1 MSTLQIEEY
10 YSKIEDAKKSGTD
23 NEQNIREFFY
33 ELLKNYTN
41 PLNIKIEREIKEHVG
56 NKIIYYDGKLKKGN
70 MDLGWVEN
78 KDAKDDLEKEIKNK
92 IGKNYNL
99 NNTIFENSK
108 ELVLYQNGKRAI
120 KIKMEDGEKLD
131 KVLIKFVNFKIGEY
145 KKFQDAFDNLKK
157 ILPELAE
164 DLREFFRDE
173 KYGSKTRGFPNGTP
187 AANPL
192 LKKDLN
198 DFTEMCQRS
207 INHNIT
213 EEIAIEMI
221 IQHMLTR
228 DIFVML
234 FHNQNFHRN
243 NIISKSIED
252 ILENINEKSAEI
264 SQKIETYMR
273 VLNSYIANM
282 DKKDKQDILKTFY
295 SDFYKAL
302 NSKKADVQG
311 IEYTPIQIVKFMVD
325 ASEELLYRHFN
336 KKLSSK
342 EVNILDPCSGTG
354 IFMAEIINRINSKDL
369 EYKYKNELFSNEID
383 IMPYYISNLN
393 IENAYFERTN
403 SYKIFENMCFLD
415 TLEFQIKSDKTS
427 FLGMEEF
434 NKENVERAIKQYR
447 KEINLIIGNPP
458 YNANQKSENDNNKN
472 KVYVDLDKRIKATYI
487 NESTAQKTKQYD
499 MYKRFIRWAT
509 DRIKSENDGIIA
521 FITNNAYLDSRQD
534 DGFRKSVQK
543 EFDYIYIVDLKGNA
557 RKRNKI
563 EGGNVF
569 NIQTGVAIM
578 FLIKKGRHC
587 EDKVRS
593 NPEVD
598 CHAIARNDSEENS
611 ARNDNLQKTRG
622 FNPLHPNEDAHNGL
636 KPHCYSANENPL
648 YQKKANIKYYNVG
661 DYLSGDKKLMAL
673 QSNGK
678 PKKITEFDFED
689 IIPDKNGQWLNQTDN
704 DFYEH
709 IALIDKNVK
718 NQKVGKAIEQK
729 AIFKLFTLGVSTN
742 RDDWAY
748 DFDKKQLEKKIKK
761 VIDVYNKERKKY
773 AGRDY
778 RDEDMRINIDNS
790 IKWTRGLFQSIS
802 ADKDIKY
809 NKKYIRECLY
819 RPFVKNYTYFDRPIC
834 HEPYSNKKLFPN
846 ENSENICLTFTTQ
859 DSYKFDILATNK
871 LSDLHATLSSINAPL
886 YIYENG
892 EKKINITDWALKE
905 FKKKYGEKA
914 TYENIFAY
922 CHAVLSSPKYQKKY
936 EENLKTDY
944 PRIPLHSKKI
954 FERFVELGNRLIKLQ
969 TEFENEQESHCEDK
983 VRSNQNKADCHA
995 HAVCHSAIARND
1007 GEKNSSSNDSEENSA
1022 RNDDIAKKRNE
1033 DNNNVA
1039 SAHCVNNSEK
1049 STQGVKTP
1057 CCHAMEKVN
1066 LKIEKDF
1073 DYTPNGIENPNK
1085 NRFFDFL
1092 QIKKDKE
1099 TIIFDSK
1106 NKISNI
1112 PKKAFL
1118 YKIGTRSALDWII
1131 DYYKPKKLNPDK
1143 ELHHKTLIE
1152 NDLTNYDYKKIREYL
1167 FDLIPK
1173 VIAVS
1178 LEIVEI
1184 FEELERLE

>member
-1 MSTLQIEEY
+1 MSTHQIEEY
-10 YSKIEDAKKSGTD
+10 YNKIEDAKKSGMN

-41 PLNIKIEREIKEHVG
+41 PLNIKIEREPIEHVG
-56 NKIIYYDGKLKKGN
+56 DKNIYYDGRLKKGN

-78 KDAKDDLEKEIKNK
+78 KDEKDDLEKEIKNK
-92 IGKNYNL
+92 IDKNYNL

-108 ELVLYQNGKRAI
+108 ELVLYQNGKRII
-120 KIKMEDGEKLD
+120 KIKMSDGDKLD
-131 KVLIKFVNFKIGEY
+131 KVLTNFVNFKIGEY
-145 KKFQDAFDNLKK
+145 KKFQDAFDNLKR

-164 DLREFFRDE
+164 DLRGFFAKEKRINKEFE
-173 KYGSKTRGFPNGTP
+173 KN
-187 AANPL
+187 
-192 LKKDLN
+192 LK
-198 DFTEMCQRS
+198 DFKKMCKRS
-207 INHNIT
+207 IDNNIT

-252 ILENINEKSAEI
+252 ILENINQKSAEI
-264 SQKIETYMR
+264 SQKIESYMQ

-311 IEYTPIQIVKFMVD
+311 IEYTPIEIVKFMVD
-325 ASEELLYRHFN
+325 ASEELLYRHFD

-342 EVNILDPCSGTG
+342 DVNILDPCSGTG
-354 IFMAEIINRINSKDL
+354 IFMAEIINRINKNNL
-369 EYKYKNELFSNEID
+369 KEKYKNELFSNEID

-403 SYKIFENMCFLD
+403 NYEIFENMCFLD
-415 TLEFQIKSDKTS
+415 TLEFQIKSEKTS
-427 FLGMEEF
+427 FFGMEEF
-434 NKENVERAIKQYR
+434 NKENVERAVRQY
-447 KEINLIIGNPP
+447 KKKINLIIGNPP

-472 KVYVDLDKRIKATYI
+472 KVYVDLDKRIKETYI
-487 NESTAQKTKQYD
+487 NESKAQKTKQYD

-509 DRIKSENDGIIA
+509 DRIKSEDDGIIA

-578 FLIKKGRHC
+578 FLIKKGNNAQRVNAQGVKTPC
-587 EDKVRS
+587 YQGSRDAKNNNKV
-593 NPEVD
+593 
-598 CHAIARNDSEENS
+598 AS
-611 ARNDNLQKTRG
+611 ASASLREATCVQLQ
-622 FNPLHPNEDAHNGL
+622 
-636 KPHCYSANENPL
+636 NENPL
-648 YQKKANIKYYNVG
+648 YKKKADIKYYNIG

-673 QSNGK
+673 QHNGK
-678 PKKITEFDFED
+678 PKKITEFNFED

-748 DFDKKQLEKKIKK
+748 DFDKEQLTKKIKYFLK
-761 VIDVYNKERKKY
+761 VYDNERKKW
-773 AGRDY
+773 ADKKLN
-778 RDEDMRINIDNS
+778 DEDMNDNLDYS
-790 IKWTRGLFQSIS
+790 IKWSEHLKNQLIS
-802 ADKDIKY
+802 NKDIKF
-809 NKKYIRECLY
+809 NKKSIVKCLY
-819 RPFVKNYTYFDRPIC
+819 RPFAYQYLYFNNQLCDRL
-834 HEPYSNKKLFPN
+834 SFNKFLFPN
-846 ENSENICLTFTTQ
+846 ENSENICLTFTTK

-892 EKKINITDWALKE
+892 EKKINITDYALKE
-905 FKKKYGEKA
+905 FKKKYKESA
-914 TYENIFAY
+914 THENIFAY

-944 PRIPLHSKKI
+944 PRIPFYSKNV
-954 FERFVELGNRLIKLQ
+954 FDRFVELGKRLIKLQ
-969 TEFENEQESHCEDK
+969 TEFDNTDCHNEIITSSLRGDS
-983 VRSNQNKADCHA
+983 RSNLNKVDCHA
-995 HAVCHSAIARND
+995 SI
-1007 GEKNSSSNDSEENSA
+1007 EA
-1022 RNDDIAKKRNE
+1022 RNDDTEMARNDDTEMARNDNVKKVCNDE
-1033 DNNNVA
+1033 I
-1039 SAHCVNNSEK
+1039 
-1049 STQGVKTP
+1049 
-1057 CCHAMEKVN
+1057 N
-1066 LKIEKDF
+1066 LKIEKDL
-1073 DYTPNGIENPNK
+1073 DYMPSGIENPNK

-1092 QIKKDKE
+1092 QIKKDKGI
-1099 TIIFDSK
+1099 IIFDSK
-1106 NKISNI
+1106 NRISNI
-1112 PKKAFL
+1112 PKKAFD

-1143 ELHHKTLIE
+1143 ETHHKTLIE
-1152 NDLTNYDYKKIREYL
+1152 NDFTNYDYKKIREYL
-1167 FDLIPK
+1167 FDLIPR
-1173 VIAVS
+1173 VIQISV
-1178 LEIVEI
+1178 EVVEI
-1184 FEELERLE
+1184 FEELESLDEGGIF